1 MIKCCIFDL
10 DGTLFNTLPTIT
22 HYVNETL
29 IKHGIAPITEH
40 ECRTFIGHGAWHL
53 IEAAL
58 ASRGVIGEERV
69 RSILCEYNAAYNSD
83 TLYLTALY
91 DGVAELVAELHRR
104 GIALAILSNKPDPT
118 VKDIVSKFFDTQ
130 FTLVRGARDGT
141 PLKPNPTALLDMAG
155 ELGISMAE
163 IAYIG
168 DTGIDVATGRAAGAG
183 KSIGVSWGFRE
194 REELVAAGADAIA
207 DEPRAVLTEVLR

>member
-22 HYVNETL
+22 YYVNKT
-29 IKHGIAPITEH
+29 IAAHGIAPITED
-40 ECRTFIGHGAWHL
+40 ECRGFVGHGAWHL
-53 IEAAL
+53 IESTL
-58 ASRGVIGEERV
+58 ASRGITDGGTV
-69 RSILCEYNAAYNSD
+69 RALLAEYNAAYNSD

-91 DGVAELVAELHRR
+91 GGVAELVAELGGR
-104 GIALAILSNKPDPT
+104 GITLAILSNKPDAT
-118 VKDIVSKFFDTQ
+118 VRDIVEKFFPRE

-141 PLKPNPTALLDMAG
+141 PLKPDPTALLDMAR
-155 ELGISMAE
+155 ELGFAPSE

-183 KSIGVSWGFRE
+183 ITVGVSWGFRD
-194 REELVAAGADAIA
+194 RAELEGAGADLIA
-207 DEPRAVLTEVLR
+207 DEPSELLSGVTK